1 MRVSKRRSHDTRRGR
16 RTLQKARE
24 HATPAKR
31 TMKTTVKKMLTR
43 MPTCKKERSASL
55 PSFLLAMLLTNTTT
69 TRESQSVEGTDGR
82 EPFDLEQWVER
93 SANFCNVVWQVKPR
107 YSRFFLFFFL
117 VVYALSRCHP
127 LLPSPYLF
135 ACLHLQFS
143 CSLLTYADKSA
154 RGSLKPYRHVSFLT
168 ITSALPHPRR
178 PHLRRILHE
187 HDATRLAWCDDKL
200 RGGARSPPIKPKRGN
215 SEKNNNTEEGKGE
228 RKERATTTTNVWK
241 RLRQNNAPYRS
252 TTKQTHTLSYIYTHV
267 HT

>member
-107 YSRFFLFFFL
+107 YSRFFLFFFGGL
-117 VVYALSRCHP
+117 RFISLPPTATFSLFVCLFAPSVLLFIVNLRRQIGQGQPQTIPSRVLPHHYVCSP
-127 LLPSPYLF
+127 PPSQTPSP
-135 ACLHLQFS
+135 QN
-143 CSLLTYADKSA
+143 LT
-154 RGSLKPYRHVSFLT
+154 
-168 ITSALPHPRR
+168 
-178 PHLRRILHE
+178 
-187 HDATRLAWCDDKL
+187 
-200 RGGARSPPIKPKRGN
+200 
-215 SEKNNNTEEGKGE
+215 
-228 RKERATTTTNVWK
+228 
-241 RLRQNNAPYRS
+241 
-252 TTKQTHTLSYIYTHV
+252 
-267 HT
+267 